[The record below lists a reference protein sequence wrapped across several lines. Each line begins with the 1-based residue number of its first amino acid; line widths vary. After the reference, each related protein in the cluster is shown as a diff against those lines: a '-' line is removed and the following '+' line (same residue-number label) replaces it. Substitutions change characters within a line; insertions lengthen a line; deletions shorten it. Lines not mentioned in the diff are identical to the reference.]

1 MTLGTWMRAAED
13 RLIQAGVF
21 LGHGTDNYWDE
32 ALHLALPTLGIAFD
46 ADSAVL
52 EQPLSPGQCT
62 ELDALLRRRIDGR
75 VPVPYLTGIAWFAG
89 IPFEVN
95 RQVLIPRSPIAE
107 LIEEGFQPWF
117 FRNGHSD
124 LPNTILD
131 LCCGNGCIGIA
142 CAEYMP
148 DCRVDLADLSA
159 EALAVARRNIAKY
172 GLETRVSCYQGDLF
186 DALPPGQTWDVIV
199 CNPPYVD
206 VQDMASLPPEY
217 LHEPRLA
224 LEAGQDGLDLVKRIL
239 AEAADYLNDDGLL
252 VVEVGNSWVALE
264 EQFPDLP
271 LTWPEFIRGGDGV
284 FLLYKEQLEQYR
296 ASIAL

>member
-1 MTLGTWMRAAED
+1 
-13 RLIQAGVF
+13 
-21 LGHGTDNYWDE
+21 
-32 ALHLALPTLGIAFD
+32 
-46 ADSAVL
+46 
-52 EQPLSPGQCT
+52 
-62 ELDALLRRRIDGR
+62 
-75 VPVPYLTGIAWFAG
+75 
-89 IPFEVN
+89 VN
-95 RQVLIPRSPIAE
+95 RQVLIPRSPIAG

-117 FRNGHSD
+117 IRNGYAD

-148 DCRVDLADLSA
+148 DCRVDLADLSGD
-159 EALAVARRNIAKY
+159 ALAVSRRNIARH

-206 VQDMASLPPEY
+206 AQDMASLPPEY

-239 AEAADYLNDDGLL
+239 AEAVDYLNDGGLL
-252 VVEVGNSWVALE
+252 IVEVGNSWVALE
-264 EQFPDLP
+264 EQFPELP
-271 LTWPEFIRGGDGV
+271 FTWPEFMRGGDGV

-296 ASIAL
+296 TAIAL